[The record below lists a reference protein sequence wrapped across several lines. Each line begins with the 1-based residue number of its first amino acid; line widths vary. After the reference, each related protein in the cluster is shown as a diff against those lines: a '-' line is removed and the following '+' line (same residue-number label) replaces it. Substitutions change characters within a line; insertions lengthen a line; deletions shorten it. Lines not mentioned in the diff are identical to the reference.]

1 MYFQSGAL
9 ENSNVTPRLREFEIT
24 QPDQSWKHFLNG
36 GFQISGPLGNRPW
49 SYFAAV
55 SGRDLVKEIR
65 TQSLPVSGNILQQT
79 YNVTRSA
86 KPQNRFGIYVSLQD
100 RHEPQFGASPQIRRD
115 ASVDLKQNYR
125 SVQGSWAH
133 DITPR
138 RTFTAR
144 LGVTHSQLTEDFQK
158 DATGQSTQDLFPGY
172 VVDLITP
179 LAYELL
185 GLDRLIN
192 TVRGPAPLVTNSK
205 TGLVEGSASYSIA
218 YDGFWNSRHRISFG
232 SSLSQSSRSQ
242 SQRAIDNVNLL
253 YFEGEP
259 NSVLLLNSPS
269 TRDRFS
275 NLEFY
280 AIENVSLSRFSFLA
294 AATVNTARSMS
305 RLSSGKDVN
314 ANYWRNIG
322 GRIGASVQFIRR
334 IVVRTAYAQIYDQ
347 PNLLAVTA
355 VNPEGLDSRQYAWND
370 ANGDQL
376 FQPGENTQIL
386 KVTGGPVTRLDPSLK
401 NPKTSE
407 FTLGVAQ
414 TGLKGFHTEFYGF
427 RRTAHNLM
435 SLVNEGVPHSSFDS
449 VQMIDPG
456 LDATLDTEDDEPLT
470 VFNQKPGTLGQD
482 RYLLT
487 NPAGFSSH
495 SEGFEFTIGLNTSR
509 IQASTTVTRYRAV
522 ADTGPGMRSSENDT
536 SNLLGIF
543 DDPNNATFARGSTYF
558 DRGTLLRMWVAVQLP
573 AGIRAASIGNYQD
586 GLPYA
591 RVWPVPLNQGVIG
604 ILRGQRGPGNQGT
617 TGGMRTTHYQTI
629 DARFSKNFKI
639 GSGSLVASLDIFNI
653 SNLALNQVQMEVT
666 SHEAQWR
673 APIQVQSPRSF
684 QPGIRYT
691 W

>member
-1 MYFQSGAL
+1 L
-9 ENSNVTPRLREFEIT
+9 
-24 QPDQSWKHFLNG
+24 
-36 GFQISGPLGNRPW
+36 
-49 SYFAAV
+49 
-55 SGRDLVKEIR
+55 KEIR
-65 TQSLPVSGNILQQT
+65 TQSLPVSGNVLQQT
-79 YNVTRSA
+79 YNFTRSA
-86 KPQNRFGIYVSLQD
+86 NTKNRAGIYISLQNRN
-100 RHEPQFGASPQIRRD
+100 EPQFGASPQIRRD
-115 ASVDLKQNYR
+115 ASLDQKQNYY

-133 DITPR
+133 DISPR
-138 RTFTAR
+138 RTFSAR
-144 LGVTHSQLTEDFQK
+144 LSVTHSQLSEDFQK
-158 DATGQSTQDLFPGY
+158 DATGQSVQDLFPGY
-172 VVDLITP
+172 VVDGITP

-185 GLDRLIN
+185 NLGRLIN
-192 TVRGPAPLVTNSK
+192 TVRGPAPLITNSD
-205 TGLVEGSASYSIA
+205 TSLVEGSASYSIIH
-218 YDGFWNSRHRISFG
+218 DGFWNSKHRISFG
-232 SSLSQSSRSQ
+232 TSLSQSSLSQ

-280 AIENVSLSRFSFLA
+280 AFENFSLSRFSFLA
-294 AATVNTARSMS
+294 GTSVNTSRSVNQ
-305 RLSSGKDVN
+305 LNSGKDIN

-322 GRIGASVQFIRR
+322 GRLGASVQLIRR
-334 IVVRTAYAQIYDQ
+334 IVIRTAYAQIYDG
-347 PNLLAVTA
+347 PNMRSVSA
-355 VNPEGLDSRQYAWND
+355 VNPEGLDSKLYSWND
-370 ANGDQL
+370 ANGDSL
-376 FQPGENTQIL
+376 FQPGENTQLL
-386 KVTGGPVTRLDPSLK
+386 KVTGGPVTQLDPNLK

-414 TGLKGFHTEFYGF
+414 SGLKGFHTEFYGF
-427 RRTAHNLM
+427 RRTVHNLM
-435 SLVNEGVPHSSFDS
+435 SLVNEGVPNSSFDS

-456 LDATLDTEDDEPLT
+456 LDATLGTEDDEPIT

-487 NPAGFSSH
+487 NPAGFTSH
-495 SEGFEFTIGLNTSR
+495 SEGFEFTIGLNTSK

-522 ADTGPGMRSSENDT
+522 ADTGPGQRSWENDT

-558 DRGTLLRMWVAVQLP
+558 DRGTMLRMWVALELP
-573 AGIRAASIGNYQD
+573 AGFRASTIGNYQD

-591 RVWPVPLNQGVIG
+591 RVLPVPLNQGVIG

-629 DARFSKNFKI
+629 DARFSKNFKL
-639 GSGSLVASLDIFNI
+639 GSGALIASLDIFNV

-673 APIQVQSPRSF
+673 APLQVQSPRSF
-684 QPGIRYT
+684 QPGLRYT